1 MVESMLSKSQSRQD
15 RSDAG
20 IVRGNIQRLQQENYQ
35 SFRLRDVVPFQAVAV
50 RTDKSQ
56 KPTPL
61 LFSEYKLCNEYP
73 CFIFQD

>member
-35 SFRLRDVVPFQAVAV
+35 SFRLWDVVPFQAVAAT
-50 RTDKSQ
+50 TDKSQ
-56 KPTPL
+56 QPTPL
-61 LFSEYKLCNEYP
+61 LFSEHKLCHEYP
-73 CFIFQD
+73 CFVFQN